1 MTVKEIF
8 ESIEARIKTPFFGY
22 FLFSLVAFNWDSFF
36 YLFFDDGAASTRID
50 YFKKETNW
58 ISVIFYPT
66 ITACAYTIF
75 YPWLIYILTL
85 SASKPNQLKNN
96 LQIESEHNTLLKKQE
111 LENTRSQ
118 FFKEMEEELINR
130 AKRDEDLSDIENEA
144 TKEKLKDEIEKL
156 RADRDE
162 LRDVSFT
169 KNVRVPTPPVSDN
182 LLDQHRELIIS
193 LAKNGGEIFG
203 PDLFEMSTFDKLQ
216 TSYYIDD
223 LIEKEY
229 IVRTGGS
236 INNPERYSLTTRG
249 KGYAIK
255 IGY

>member
-1 MTVKEIF
+1 MKEIF
-8 ESIEARIKTPFFGY
+8 ESIEARIKTPFFSY

-36 YLFFDDGAASTRID
+36 YLFFDDGKTLIRID
-50 YFKKETNW
+50 YFKNGTNW
-58 ISVIFYPT
+58 TSVFAYPI

-85 SASKPNQLKNN
+85 SASKPNHLKNN

-118 FFKEMEEELINR
+118 LLKEMEEELINR
-130 AKRDEDLSDIENEA
+130 AKRDENLGDIENEA
-144 TKEKLKDEIEKL
+144 IKNKLKDEIEKL

-169 KNVRVPTPPVSDN
+169 KNIRAPTPPVSDK
-182 LLDQHRELIIS
+182 LSDQQRKLII
-193 LAKNGGEIFG
+193 LFAQNGGEI
-203 PDLFEMSTFDKLQ
+203 PKLDLFQVSNDDKVK

-223 LIEKEY
+223 LIEKKYLE
-229 IVRTGGS
+229 TNEGG
-236 INNPERYSLTTRG
+236 IHTPEKYSLTTKG
-249 KGYAIK
+249 KKTAID

>member
-1 MTVKEIF
+1 MKEIF

-22 FLFSLVAFNWDSFF
+22 VLFSLVAFNWDSFF
-36 YLFFDDGAASTRID
+36 YLFFDNGAALTRID

-58 ISVIFYPT
+58 ISVIIYPT

-130 AKRDEDLSDIENEA
+130 AKRDEDLGDIENEA
-144 TKEKLKDEIEKL
+144 TKEKLKDEIDKL
-156 RADRDE
+156 RAERDE

-169 KNVRVPTPPVSDN
+169 KSIRTPTPPISDK
-182 LLDQHRELIIS
+182 LLKQQRELIII
-193 LAKNGGEIFG
+193 LAQNGGEILKS
-203 PDLFEMSTFDKLQ
+203 DLFKISNDDKVK

-223 LIEKEY
+223 LIGKEY

-236 INNPERYSLTTRG
+236 INNPEKYSLTTKG
-249 KGYAIK
+249 KGFAID